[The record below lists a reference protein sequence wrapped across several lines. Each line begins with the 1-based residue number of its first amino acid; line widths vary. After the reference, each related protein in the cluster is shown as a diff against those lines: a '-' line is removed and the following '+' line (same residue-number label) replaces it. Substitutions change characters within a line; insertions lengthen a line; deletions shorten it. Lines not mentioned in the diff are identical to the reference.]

1 MRSPQYNFNMCPI
14 QPANLQIQLGAN
26 PADITY
32 FGFLTLRAGILINDV
47 AIDPDTGD
55 AYFSDS
61 PNCREDTA
69 DADDDGLVE

>member
-1 MRSPQYNFNMCPI
+1 MGPI

-32 FGFLTLRAGILINDV
+32 FGFLTIRAGILINDV
-47 AIDPDTGD
+47 AIDPDNGD

-61 PNCREDTA
+61 PNCREYSA
-69 DADDDGLVE
+69 NAVDGGHVE